1 MRSTALSR
9 PVRIAAI
16 LAAAALALT
25 ACATSTPAPVESGNV
40 PDSAFPVTLEHIYG
54 ETTISEKPERVVTI
68 GWNAQ
73 DVAVALGVVP
83 VGISDFTWGTVDKY
97 LPWFVDEV
105 EALDAEL
112 PEILT
117 TSDAGEYDYEQILSL
132 EPDVIL
138 APHSGVTEE
147 EYARL
152 TEIAPTVAY
161 DKVAW
166 GADWQDVTR
175 TVGAALGQ
183 ADEAEALLSETNALI
198 DAQAAAH
205 PEFADK
211 TFAYGWAWVE
221 GDPALGFYMQSDARE
236 ILLEQ
241 LGFQPSAKIAEL
253 SKTSTEFYEY
263 VSLEELDSVDA
274 DLYVGWSNSQE
285 EYDAMLANPL
295 VASWGPIADDN
306 AYMMTTQELGWAS
319 SQPSVL
325 SIPYSLDLIVPELAA
340 AIAD

>member
-1 MRSTALSR
+1 MRSTALPR
-9 PVRIAAI
+9 PVRIAAV

-25 ACATSTPAPVESGNV
+25 ACATSSPAPVESGNV

-166 GADWQDVTR
+166 GADW
-175 TVGAALGQ
+175 
-183 ADEAEALLSETNALI
+183 
-198 DAQAAAH
+198 
-205 PEFADK
+205 
-211 TFAYGWAWVE
+211 
-221 GDPALGFYMQSDARE
+221 
-236 ILLEQ
+236 
-241 LGFQPSAKIAEL
+241 
-253 SKTSTEFYEY
+253 
-263 VSLEELDSVDA
+263 
-274 DLYVGWSNSQE
+274 
-285 EYDAMLANPL
+285 
-295 VASWGPIADDN
+295 
-306 AYMMTTQELGWAS
+306 
-319 SQPSVL
+319 
-325 SIPYSLDLIVPELAA
+325 
-340 AIAD
+340 

>member
-1 MRSTALSR
+1 MRLTRSARAITALAVASALLLTGCST
-9 PVRIAAI
+9 VVDDAAETAG
-16 LAAAALALT
+16 AA
-25 ACATSTPAPVESGNV
+25 S
-40 PDSAFPVTLEHIYG
+40 DAFPVTLEHIYG
-54 ETTISEKPERVVTI
+54 ETTITEKPERVITI

-73 DVAVALGVVP
+73 DVSVALGVVP
-83 VGISDFTWGTVDKY
+83 VAITDFTWGTVDKY
-97 LPWFVDEV
+97 LPWFVEEV
-105 EALDAEL
+105 DALDAEL

-117 TSDAGEYDYEQILSL
+117 MSDAGEYDYEQILAL

-147 EYARL
+147 EYKRL

-183 ADEAEALLSETNALI
+183 SEKAEELLTETNAII
-198 DAQAAAH
+198 DAHAADH
-205 PEFADK
+205 PEFADA
-211 TFAYGWAWVE
+211 TVAYGWAWVE

-241 LGFQPSAKIAEL
+241 LGFQPSAKVAEL
-253 SKTSTEFYEY
+253 SKDATEFYEY
-263 VSLEELDSVDA
+263 VSLEELDTVDA
-274 DLYVGWSNSQE
+274 DLYVAWSNSQE
-285 EYDAMLANPL
+285 EYDAMLKNPL
-295 VASWGPIADDN
+295 VADWAPIADGN
-306 AYMMTTQELGWAS
+306 VYMMTTQELGWAS

-325 SIPYSLDLIVPELAA
+325 SIPFSLDIIVPELAA
-340 AIAD
+340 VLAD